1 MATKK
6 RSRYVRNKDW
16 DRYKHIVQKFL
27 EDDSG
32 RQTIGWCRN
41 INQML
46 YMGEDKS
53 PVYEMI
59 TIEALCYYNA
69 FRNWPI
75 NKATVSGELDDEN
88 LVILIPKSSI
98 KPYLNKNGYFQF
110 NWSED
115 RFIINGIP
123 YKPDGDTEVA
133 QAKDEPIVFQIILR
147 RDRDSKLRA
156 EDFNNAFADI
166 FSIPFLDINGEPLYG
181 MTDQNSLPYFFTK
194 DGQQFNDK
202 FGQPICFKE
211 VEGFADKFGQPIFD
225 KYEVPLKFYKDV

>member
-1 MATKK
+1 MATKS

-41 INQML
+41 IDQMY
-46 YMGEDKS
+46 YMGEDKA
-53 PVYEMI
+53 PKYKLVLL
-59 TIEALCYYNA
+59 EALCYYNA

-88 LVILIPKSSI
+88 LVILIPKSSV
-98 KPYLNKNGYFQF
+98 KEYLSPQGYFQF

-147 RDRDSKLRA
+147 RDRDTVLNL
-156 EDFNNAFADI
+156 EDFD
-166 FSIPFLDINGEPLYG
+166 SLPLKPTGEPYSNINDII
-181 MTDQNSLPYFFTK
+181 TDN
-194 DGQQFNDK
+194 G
-202 FGQPICFKE
+202 
-211 VEGFADKFGQPIFD
+211 
-225 KYEVPLKFYKDV
+225 